1 MQSSQEAINM
11 RPPKFSGAMGP
22 HQCGALL
29 VVTSIKSENP
39 QRAGQKLWVQPHM
52 LGHTMQQL
60 HQNGIQVTSVS
71 LIEAASKAAGV
82 PMELREPPK
91 TGQQ

>member
-1 MQSSQEAINM
+1 M

-29 VVTSIKSENP
+29 VVTSIKSETP
-39 QRAGQKLWVQPHM
+39 QRVAQKLWVQPHM

-60 HQNGIQVTSVS
+60 HQNGIPVTSVS
-71 LIEAASKAAGV
+71 LIEAASEAVGV
-82 PMELREPPK
+82 PMELRESPK
-91 TGQQ
+91 PGQQSPRRRRK